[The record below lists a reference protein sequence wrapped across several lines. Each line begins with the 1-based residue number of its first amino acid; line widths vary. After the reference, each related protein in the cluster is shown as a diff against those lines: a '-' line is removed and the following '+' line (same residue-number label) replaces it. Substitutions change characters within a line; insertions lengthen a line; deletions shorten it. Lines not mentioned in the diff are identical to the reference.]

1 MNFKVFR
8 QSVVLWV
15 TDYSADY
22 YFVQEMLSN
31 FDENESWMLLCCK
44 TFPRTNSTS
53 SYSPT
58 LQSLKQCVQKI
69 KLFLSFVAS
78 FHQLQSTLLFLSEVQ
93 WIMDP
98 SFYSPQPIAKT
109 HAAVCYC
116 RAHGT
121 IAQGYHET
129 SYGPPSPITRQL
141 IQQHPQAVVIQH
153 GLETTLVPCQVVYHH
168 HQPVYGYM
176 AHNTLDGATAIA
188 RQRRSQSHSCQD
200 PRCCQSPSS
209 QQPQPQAKNRHQ
221 KSMKSRKSK
230 SSKNAAAANAY
241 KSAPSSPVGTPKRLV
256 NMVQATSA
264 TPSTTPKKSLP
275 LNPQWITAFPTIETP
290 SESGYPALKTTMTGC
305 CGKRQM
311 SSVAK
316 RRQRSNSY
324 SALDS
329 TSDDGQVDYDE
340 HTAGKGGAGLPKRQV
355 SNYFL

>member
-1 MNFKVFR
+1 MLHHFTNF
-8 QSVVLWV
+8 QS
-15 TDYSADY
+15 
-22 YFVQEMLSN
+22 SN
-31 FDENESWMLLCCK
+31 F
-44 TFPRTNSTS
+44 P
-53 SYSPT
+53 
-58 LQSLKQCVQKI
+58 I
-69 KLFLSFVAS
+69 LFFSG
-78 FHQLQSTLLFLSEVQ
+78 VQ

-98 SFYSPQPIAKT
+98 SFYSPQPTAKT

-121 IAQGYHET
+121 FAQGYHET

-200 PRCCQSPSS
+200 PRCCQSPS
-209 QQPQPQAKNRHQ
+209 QPQPQAKNRHQ
-221 KSMKSRKSK
+221 KSIKSRKSK
-230 SSKNAAAANAY
+230 SSTKNAAANAY

-256 NMVQATSA
+256 NMVQASSA

-305 CGKRQM
+305 CGKRQI

-340 HTAGKGGAGLPKRQV
+340 PTAVKGAGLPKRQV
-355 SNYFL
+355 HLISFLWVVMVGSRLDSRYHLWLINPHATPTCRSNRSCLEVCFVV

>member
-1 MNFKVFR
+1 
-8 QSVVLWV
+8 
-15 TDYSADY
+15 
-22 YFVQEMLSN
+22 MLSN
-31 FDENESWMLLCCK
+31 LDENESAGMLLGCK
-44 TFPRTNSTS
+44 TFLRKNSTF

-58 LQSLKQCVQKI
+58 PLQVLNNVCKKEI

-78 FHQLQSTLLFLSEVQ
+78 FHQLSINFPILFFAGVQ

-98 SFYSPQPIAKT
+98 SFYSPQPTAKT

-121 IAQGYHET
+121 FAQGYHET

-200 PRCCQSPSS
+200 PRCCQSPS
-209 QQPQPQAKNRHQ
+209 QPQPQAKNRHQ
-221 KSMKSRKSK
+221 KSIKSRKSK
-230 SSKNAAAANAY
+230 SSTKNAAATAY

-256 NMVQATSA
+256 NMVQASSA

-305 CGKRQM
+305 CGKRQI

-340 HTAGKGGAGLPKRQV
+340 PTAVKGAGLPKRQV
-355 SNYFL
+355 HLISFL

>member
-1 MNFKVFR
+1 MRMNLLGCF
-8 QSVVLWV
+8 WV
-15 TDYSADY
+15 AKLFS
-22 YFVQEMLSN
+22 E
-31 FDENESWMLLCCK
+31 K
-44 TFPRTNSTS
+44 NSTF

-58 LQSLKQCVQKI
+58 PLQVLNNVCKKEI
-69 KLFLSFVAS
+69 KLFYLLLHHFTN
-78 FHQLQSTLLFLSEVQ
+78 FQSSNFPMLFFSGVQ

-98 SFYSPQPIAKT
+98 SFYSPQPTAKT

-121 IAQGYHET
+121 FAQGYHET

-200 PRCCQSPSS
+200 PRCCQSPS
-209 QQPQPQAKNRHQ
+209 QPQPQAKNRHQ
-221 KSMKSRKSK
+221 KSIKSRKSK
-230 SSKNAAAANAY
+230 SSTKNAAANAY

-256 NMVQATSA
+256 NMVQASSA

-305 CGKRQM
+305 CGKRQI

-340 HTAGKGGAGLPKRQV
+340 PTAVKGAGLPKRQV
-355 SNYFL
+355 HLISFL